1 MKVISILD
9 TTISDYNLG
18 NQIIMEAVN
27 DILDELFWDDF
38 MFRLQYAERFGRQSL
53 RQLNVPSIFADQ
65 IFIRRYNLL
74 LLYFTGL
81 KSKHSGYD

>member
-53 RQLNVPSIFADQ
+53 RHMRHSDYIFWGGTNALTSHMNKYKQ
-65 IFIRRYNLL
+65 MGF
-74 LLYFTGL
+74 
-81 KSKHSGYD
+81 